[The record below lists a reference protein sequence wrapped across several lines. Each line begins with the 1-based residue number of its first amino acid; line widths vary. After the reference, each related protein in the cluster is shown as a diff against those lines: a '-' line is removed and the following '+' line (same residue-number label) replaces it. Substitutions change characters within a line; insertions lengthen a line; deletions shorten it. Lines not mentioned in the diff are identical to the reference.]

1 MENKVGGGGGG
12 SRERVAPAGEFGSG
26 FKEKTQGCTLKKA
39 EEVWE
44 GSGGRL
50 HS

>member
-1 MENKVGGGGGG
+1 M
-12 SRERVAPAGEFGSG
+12 APAGEFGSG
-26 FKEKTQGCTLKKA
+26 FKENTQGCMLKKA